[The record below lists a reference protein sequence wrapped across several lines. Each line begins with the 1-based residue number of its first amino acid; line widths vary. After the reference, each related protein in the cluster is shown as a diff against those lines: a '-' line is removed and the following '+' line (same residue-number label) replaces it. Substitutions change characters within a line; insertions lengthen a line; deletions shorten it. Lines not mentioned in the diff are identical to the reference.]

1 MKKTAL
7 HFLTL
12 CILLTATPFISRAQL
27 FVDQKAD
34 LEYNQGNYA
43 KALKLYEELAAQ
55 DKSGMRYLA
64 KIADCEFFLKDYEKA
79 EQSYA
84 KYLEKN
90 TSPLIVHLRYAQTLM
105 FLNQYD
111 RAREQLHRDEGEAEE
126 RLRLSREKA
135 GVGDDLD
142 YKFKGSPER
151 VVEQLT
157 EWRDAGVDRVMI
169 QLLLHDDLEQIEIIG
184 RELAPALA

>member
-1 MKKTAL
+1 MRERRAAIEAAWTEAGRDP
-7 HFLTL
+7 
-12 CILLTATPFISRAQL
+12 ATVRFS
-27 FVDQKAD
+27 VMT
-34 LEYNQGNYA
+34 G
-43 KALKLYEELAAQ
+43 AAI
-55 DKSGMRYLA
+55 G
-64 KIADCEFFLKDYEKA
+64 
-79 EQSYA
+79 
-84 KYLEKN
+84 
-90 TSPLIVHLRYAQTLM
+90 
-105 FLNQYD
+105 
-111 RAREQLHRDEGEAEE
+111 RDEDEAEE